1 MAVELIDADMRA
13 RGHIARNRDM
23 PVGIYLEII
32 AHVLG
37 SGYFVAL
44 QQQRQQQGG
53 NVAARQGI

>member
-1 MAVELIDADMRA
+1 
-13 RGHIARNRDM
+13 M